1 MNEYAQELNSEK
13 ATFSQ
18 HGLWK
23 LKSKLC
29 QKSFDLLIF
38 KMGANGQIITSP
50 NLLKDLYLE
59 TYSDRLSHRGMKS
72 EYEDIFEIKTK
83 LWEMTLEL
91 CRANKSEPW
100 QMSDLEKVLKNLKTN
115 KTRDPLGLINE
126 IFKPGCMGEGLKQV
140 FLYLLNQWRSK
151 VQLAEMMKLA
161 NIT

>member
-29 QKSFDLLIF
+29 QKSFDPPMA
-38 KMGANGQIITSP
+38 KMDANGQIITSP

-59 TYSDRLSHRGMKS
+59 TYSDRLSHRVMKS

-100 QMSDLEKVLKNLKTN
+100 QMSDLEKVLK
-115 KTRDPLGLINE
+115 I
-126 IFKPGCMGEGLKQV
+126 
-140 FLYLLNQWRSK
+140 
-151 VQLAEMMKLA
+151 
-161 NIT
+161 